1 MLKAWVSGSKA
12 SPALFLPHAHV
23 WREIWPPE
31 VPITQNGS
39 ACTISGAEVEVD
51 SSRLL
56 VVTGGAEIS
65 LRYWRWL
72 MAIPTT
78 VTMIEKE
85 FVVTVAPASMMMKMR
100 RRRGEFLVLKIYV
113 YMRMTAKNTVPG
125 LHMLPASAA
134 EAKG

>member
-1 MLKAWVSGSKA
+1 
-12 SPALFLPHAHV
+12 
-23 WREIWPPE
+23 
-31 VPITQNGS
+31 
-39 ACTISGAEVEVD
+39 
-51 SSRLL
+51 
-56 VVTGGAEIS
+56 
-65 LRYWRWL
+65 

-85 FVVTVAPASMMMKMR
+85 FVVTVAPASMMMKMRRRR